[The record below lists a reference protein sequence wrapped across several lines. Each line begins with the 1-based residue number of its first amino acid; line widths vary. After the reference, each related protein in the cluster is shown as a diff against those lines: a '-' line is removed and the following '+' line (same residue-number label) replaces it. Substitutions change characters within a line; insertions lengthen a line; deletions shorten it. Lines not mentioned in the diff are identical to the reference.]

1 MSLAEACA
9 ELERCAGSQFDPEIV
24 RLFTEQVREN
34 PHTGEREHALAAA
47 LADPEIEA
55 RRNGPEPILGHGSFA
70 VTDNLTLLYTHRY
83 FHEVAKAEAE
93 RAALQDRSFAVVLV
107 EVADIDVIN
116 REEGYAAGD
125 AAVREV
131 AHAVQR
137 AAVRC
142 GGTACRYEGR
152 RVGLLVPGGDD
163 SEAERLSS
171 EIEADVNEA
180 PKVNCGQAAWRP
192 GDSGDDVIARAREH
206 LRAAVAAGG

>member
-34 PHTGEREHALAAA
+34 PPTGEREHALAAA

-125 AAVREV
+125 RPCVRSRTPSSGRRCAVAER
-131 AHAVQR
+131 R
-137 AAVRC
+137 AATKAGAWACWFRA
-142 GGTACRYEGR
+142 GTTRRRSACRPRSR
-152 RVGLLVPGGDD
+152 RT
-163 SEAERLSS
+163 
-171 EIEADVNEA
+171 
-180 PKVNCGQAAWRP
+180 
-192 GDSGDDVIARAREH
+192 
-206 LRAAVAAGG
+206 